1 MTDRRYNDD
10 EVDEIFAGASETEQA
25 TRRHLAS
32 ASEGMT
38 LAQLQQIGSE
48 AGLSPELVAEAA
60 RALEQPTQPDKPVFL
75 GFPIGAARTVRLE
88 RRMTEAEWER
98 LVVQLRETFQAR
110 GVVRAEGSLRQWSN
124 GNLQV
129 LLEPDGDSHR
139 VRFKTIRGQAR
150 PFMMFGLGVVGL
162 SAATFLAALV
172 GGSVPLTDA
181 LERTLSMFFV
191 GGGMF
196 ALGALPLPRWA
207 RLRQQQMDDL
217 AERLSSTIIAPQL
230 PTER

>member
-1 MTDRRYNDD
+1 MTERRYNDE
-10 EVDEIFAGASETEQA
+10 EVAEIFARASETEQA
-25 TRRHLAS
+25 STRQLKS

-38 LAQLQQIGSE
+38 LAELQQIGRE
-48 AGLSPELVAEAA
+48 AGLSADLVADAA
-60 RALEQPTQPDKPVFL
+60 RALDQPSQPNTPVFL
-75 GFPIGAARTVRLE
+75 GLPIGAARTVRLE
-88 RRMTEAEWER
+88 RRMTDQEWEQ

-129 LLEPDGDSHR
+129 LLEPDGDSQR

-150 PFMMFGLGVVGL
+150 PFMMFGLGLVGV
-162 SAATFLAALV
+162 SAATFLAAIA

-181 LERTLSMFFV
+181 LERTISMFLV

-196 ALGALPLPRWA
+196 AAGALPLRRWA
-207 RLRQQQMDDL
+207 RLRQEQMDTL
-217 AERLSSTIIAPQL
+217 AERLSASIAARQL